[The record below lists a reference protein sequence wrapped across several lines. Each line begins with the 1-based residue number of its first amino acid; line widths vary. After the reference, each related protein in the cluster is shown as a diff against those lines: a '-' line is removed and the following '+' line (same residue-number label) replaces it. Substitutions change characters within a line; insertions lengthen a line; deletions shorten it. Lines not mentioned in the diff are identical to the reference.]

1 MYHSHQMKLT
11 TTHNRNKKMKQSIT
25 LSKIHNGMK
34 ILSLATTAGIRE
46 LIEDNK
52 QQPAIFIIDDTDF
65 DEMQGTESLIYNVF
79 IGGDDF
85 MNGTLEGFES
95 YDRKCYSFDSA
106 IDYADSLNKK
116 FPKFEYV
123 GMI

>member
-1 MYHSHQMKLT
+1 MNTST
-11 TTHNRNKKMKQSIT
+11 T
-25 LSKIHNGMK
+25 LSTEMK
-34 ILSLATTAGIRE
+34 IISLATTAGIRE
-46 LIEDNK
+46 MIEDNK

-65 DEMQGTESLIYNVF
+65 DEIQGTESLIYNVF

-106 IDYADSLNKK
+106 IDYADLLNKK